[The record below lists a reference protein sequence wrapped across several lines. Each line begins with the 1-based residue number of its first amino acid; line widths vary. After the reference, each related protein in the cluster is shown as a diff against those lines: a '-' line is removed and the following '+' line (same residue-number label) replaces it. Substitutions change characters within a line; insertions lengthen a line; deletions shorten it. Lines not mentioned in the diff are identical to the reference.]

1 MIKNRHL
8 FNVGIS
14 VYFLTFD
21 LGLKRSKA
29 ILLGPFADLSLPLL
43 AAPAAASLCSLKI
56 AFLTSFMLF
65 VNSFGKKIYN

>member
-1 MIKNRHL
+1 MIKNTTLL

-29 ILLGPFADLSLPLL
+29 ILLGPFADLS
-43 AAPAAASLCSLKI
+43 APAAASSLCSLKM

-65 VNSFGKKIYN
+65 VNSFWKKKYN